1 MGQDAHTTNRGL
13 NLNKQCMKLFE
24 IDPYRNAAPDS
35 DMLRFSWWNI
45 WYHRKKTIASFLHKK
60 GVVSHMSPDPS

>member
-35 DMLRFSWWNI
+35 DMLRFSW
-45 WYHRKKTIASFLHKK
+45 
-60 GVVSHMSPDPS
+60 